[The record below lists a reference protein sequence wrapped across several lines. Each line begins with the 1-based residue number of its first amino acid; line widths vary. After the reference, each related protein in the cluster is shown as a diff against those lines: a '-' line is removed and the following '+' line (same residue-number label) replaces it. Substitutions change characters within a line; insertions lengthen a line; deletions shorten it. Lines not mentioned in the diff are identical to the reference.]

1 MRHPYLDRFSRI
13 DSPIH
18 RIPTHVKIVAVIV
31 ILLVIAA
38 TPLSYPIVFAC
49 AGVGLVSVAWLSRV
63 PPRFLLRRMFLLELF
78 VCGVAV
84 LSLLQPGGL
93 AVFARVLIKS
103 TLCVATALL
112 FSTTTPYVDLLQTLK
127 SWKVPSLL
135 ITMLALMYRY
145 MFVFFDELG
154 RMQRARTSRT
164 FVDKRMLVWHSL
176 ATIVAQLFIRSTER
190 AERIYAAMCARGWR

>member
-1 MRHPYLDRFSRI
+1 MLHPTLDRFSRI

-18 RIPTHVKIVAVIV
+18 RIRTHVKIVALIV
-31 ILLVIAA
+31 MLLVIAA

-49 AGVGLVSVAWLSRV
+49 AGVLLVSVAVLSRV
-63 PPRFLLRRMFLLELF
+63 PPTFLLRRMFLL
-78 VCGVAV
+78 
-84 LSLLQPGGL
+84 QPGGL
-93 AVFARVLIKS
+93 AIFTRVLVKS
-103 TLCVATALL
+103 TLCIATALL
-112 FSTTTPYVDLLQTLK
+112 FSATTPYVDLLQTLRT
-127 SWKVPSLL
+127 WKVPSLL

-145 MFVFFDELG
+145 IFVLFDELG

-164 FVDKRMLVWHSL
+164 FVHKRILVWQSL

>member
-1 MRHPYLDRFSRI
+1 MLHSSLDRFSRV

-18 RIPTHVKIVAVIV
+18 RVRTQVKIPAMIV
-31 ILLVIAA
+31 MLLVIAA
-38 TPLSYPIVFAC
+38 TPMSYPIVFAC
-49 AGVGLVSVAWLSRV
+49 AGGVLVSVAWLSKV
-63 PPRFLLRRMFLLELF
+63 PPTFLLRRVLLLELF
-78 VCGVAV
+78 VCGVAL

-103 TLCVATALL
+103 TLCLTTALL
-112 FSTTTPYVDLLQTLK
+112 FSTTTPYADLLRTLK

-135 ITMLALMYRY
+135 MTMLALMYRY
-145 MFVFFDELG
+145 MFVLVDELG
-154 RMQRARTSRT
+154 RMQRARASRT
-164 FVDKRMLVWHSL
+164 FVHKRSMVWRSL

>member
-1 MRHPYLDRFSRI
+1 MLHPTLDRFSRI

-18 RIPTHVKIVAVIV
+18 RIRTHVKIVAVV
-31 ILLVIAA
+31 ITLLVIAA

-49 AGVGLVSVAWLSRV
+49 VGVLLVSVAVLSRV
-63 PPRFLLRRMFLLELF
+63 PPTFLLRRMFLLELF
-78 VCGVAV
+78 VCGIAM

-93 AVFARVLIKS
+93 AIFTRVLVKS
-103 TLCVATALL
+103 TLCIATALL
-112 FSTTTPYVDLLQTLK
+112 FSATTPYVDLLQTLK
-127 SWKVPSLL
+127 TWKVPSLL

-145 MFVFFDELG
+145 IFVLFDELG

-164 FVDKRMLVWHSL
+164 FVHKRILVWQSL